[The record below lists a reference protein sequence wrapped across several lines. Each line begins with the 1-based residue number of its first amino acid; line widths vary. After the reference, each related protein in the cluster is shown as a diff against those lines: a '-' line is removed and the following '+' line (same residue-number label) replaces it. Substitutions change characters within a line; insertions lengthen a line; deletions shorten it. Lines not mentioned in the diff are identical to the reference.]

1 MPLIIFLDF
10 TMSVIICSVVY
21 FSIAS
26 YISDIADAAAEI
38 LKYKDFSLG
47 QIYFVAGL
55 LFVVSGLYAL
65 MLIALV
71 LYNNRLSNVGKILIL
86 VGFIFVSEIVISSLD
101 ADTDEGLFGAILDVA
116 ANAMHGLIKSAF
128 APLIFA
134 LITSLGIGIIS
145 VIALIIRVI
154 SLCVKQIE
162 DKQIWKFPK
171 F

>member
-1 MPLIIFLDF
+1 MLSCVLH
-10 TMSVIICSVVY
+10 
-21 FSIAS
+21 IAS

-65 MLIALV
+65 MLIALM